1 MVDIMLMVSRVIRC
15 KDLCWNF
22 KYSSGLVANGLID
35 EIEKLSLRRAR
46 MEIIVAHLTR

>member
-1 MVDIMLMVSRVIRC
+1 MLIVVQVIRC

-35 EIEKLSLRRAR
+35 EMEELLLRRAR
-46 MEIIVAHLTR
+46 MEITVAHLTR